1 MGPTGRSSSHWLRIV
16 TPGIVA
22 GAADLDPAAVLT
34 ATVAGATF
42 GYSVG
47 WVVLASIP
55 VLWSVFSVSSRIGR
69 DSRKGLIELIRESY
83 GRTAGRFLALA
94 VFAVNF
100 AMIVGD
106 LIAVSESL
114 SIITRQA
121 RVYFLAPLG
130 FTIWYMLILG
140 DARKTMEKMGLLSVA
155 LLAYVAAAWMAS
167 PSLSAVAVG
176 IMLPKIEPTS
186 AYAMGVIAVF
196 GSLLTPDVIV
206 WQTSSKRDVPSGMK
220 QNLLGES
227 HAGTLVATVVSL
239 SAIVAATTSLKT
251 SGSAVLTTRTAAEAL
266 HSLGPLGP
274 ILFSLGIIGSG
285 LVALPLLA
293 GSLSFSIAEA
303 LEWESGLS
311 KAPWE
316 ARHFY
321 LVISAVLLSAVAIAF
336 MPINTIKL
344 LYGSQ
349 VLAGALAIPIL
360 GSLLLLGNRVGV
372 VRQRS
377 RRFDNACL
385 AIAVLGMVVANAMFV
400 WTELLSKAF
409 RR

>member
-1 MGPTGRSSSHWLRIV
+1 LRREPNWLRLV
-16 TPGIVA
+16 APGIVA

-42 GYSVG
+42 GYSIG
-47 WVVLASIP
+47 WVVLASVP

-69 DSRKGLIELIRESY
+69 DSQKGLVELIRESY
-83 GRTAGRFLALA
+83 GRTAGRLLALA
-94 VFAVNF
+94 IFVVNF

-106 LIAVSESL
+106 LVAVSESL
-114 SIITRQA
+114 SIVTQQA
-121 RVYFLAPLG
+121 RAYFLAPLG
-130 FTIWYMLILG
+130 FTVWYMLILG
-140 DARKTMEKMGLLSVA
+140 DARKTMERMGLLSVA
-155 LLAYVAAAWMAS
+155 LLAYIGAAWLAS
-167 PSLSAVAVG
+167 PSIHEVAVG
-176 IMLPKIEPTS
+176 VLLPKIQPTA
-186 AYAMGVIAVF
+186 AYAMGVTAVF

-227 HAGTLVATVVSL
+227 HAGTIVATAVSL
-239 SAIVAATTSLKT
+239 SAILAATTSLKDFGLT
-251 SGSAVLTTRTAAEAL
+251 AMTTRTAAEAL
-266 HSLGPLGP
+266 HSLGPLAP

-285 LVALPLLA
+285 LVALPLLV

-311 KAPWE
+311 KAPWQ

-321 LVISAVLLSAVAIAF
+321 LVISAVLLFAVATAF
-336 MPINTIKL
+336 MPINTVKL

-360 GSLLLLGNRVGV
+360 GSLLLLGNRIGV
-372 VRQRS
+372 VRQKS
-377 RRFDNACL
+377 RRFHNVCL
-385 AIAVLGMVVANAMFV
+385 AIAVIGMVVSNAMYV
-400 WTELLSKAF
+400 WTEWLSKVL
-409 RR
+409 R